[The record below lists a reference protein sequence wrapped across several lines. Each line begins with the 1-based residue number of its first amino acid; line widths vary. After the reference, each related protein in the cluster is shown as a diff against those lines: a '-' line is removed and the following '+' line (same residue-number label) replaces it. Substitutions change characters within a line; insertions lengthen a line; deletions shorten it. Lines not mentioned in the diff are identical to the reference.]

1 MTYDIRDTMI
11 DRLSKFEI
19 MLEGFVY
26 CVERKNAERITDV
39 VLDMVGKHL
48 ANEPRTKAE
57 TALIEFAEG
66 KARAMRDKGFMHAS
80 DRAMPREILQA
91 FVEEL
96 K

>member
-19 MLEGFVY
+19 LLEGFVY
-26 CVERKNAERITDV
+26 HVQRKNAERITDV
-39 VLDMVGKHL
+39 VLDMVDRHL
-48 ANEPRTKAE
+48 ASEPRTKAE

-66 KARAMRDKGFMHAS
+66 KARAMRDNGFLWGSLAIPS
-80 DRAMPREILQA
+80 EILQA

-96 K
+96 E